1 MAARRRGDRR
11 RDDLCAVALRK
22 RVVNWSSVRSDC
34 YDAESI
40 PIALAGLTSS
50 EFPTCLRKLQCRRN
64 EWLRAL
70 IQACGAGCHYVLRD
84 TQCDRQRSLGK
95 APVLASGIFFLSAVE
110 RPAKISG
117 RQAALTLAPNEQ
129 TSGVLKREGHHPA
142 AVTSPKVAQ
151 KPSNQRFICVLPTP
165 YGRKFRAF

>member
-1 MAARRRGDRR
+1 MAAHRRLDRSR
-11 RDDLCAVALRK
+11 VYLCAVALRK

-50 EFPTCLRKLQCRRN
+50 EFPKCLRKLQCRRN

-84 TQCDRQRSLGK
+84 TQCDGERSLGK

-110 RPAKISG
+110 RPAKTSG
-117 RQAALTLAPNEQ
+117 RQEQ
-129 TSGVLKREGHHPA
+129 QA
-142 AVTSPKVAQ
+142 C
-151 KPSNQRFICVLPTP
+151 FICCKEQE
-165 YGRKFRAF
+165 YA

>member
-1 MAARRRGDRR
+1 MLQANPVNPLCARLFSSSAPIEAYPVFGSIS
-11 RDDLCAVALRK
+11 LCAVALRK

-84 TQCDRQRSLGK
+84 TQCDGQRSLGK
-95 APVLASGIFFLSAVE
+95 APVLASRIFFLSAVE
-110 RPAKISG
+110 RPAKTSG
-117 RQAALTLAPNEQ
+117 RQEQ
-129 TSGVLKREGHHPA
+129 QA
-142 AVTSPKVAQ
+142 C
-151 KPSNQRFICVLPTP
+151 FICC
-165 YGRKFRAF
+165 KEQ